1 MKYIIS
7 FNNGHKMKIDVK
19 NGAEFIT
26 ALCKGVKERPNDLQQ
41 FWKSSD
47 ILINFNEITA
57 VHPEAM
63 DDS

>member
-1 MKYIIS
+1 
-7 FNNGHKMKIDVK
+7 MKIDVK

-47 ILINFNEITA
+47 TLINFNEITA